1 MPRVAFADLLFS
13 WPPNGGADIDLH
25 HVLQGLQASG
35 VEVCLFYAGIEG
47 ADDRGIVD
55 EEQLP
60 YPAKRV
66 PFALG
71 EFTPANLAA
80 RFRAAV
86 DSFQPNAVLAT
97 HAFAMKPYLLE
108 ALSYYPLASR
118 YYAHELTCARDPRRY
133 KDEAP
138 CLNNYLDTPDAC
150 RVCALTSQQPFIST
164 GNHRAWTADYLAA
177 QAYAPAHHARTLQ
190 SLARARALVVYNR
203 GLRAD
208 LLAHHP
214 NVKVIPGGANVSR
227 IEASPLP
234 ERGAGER
241 KTILMAGRADDPLK
255 GMAVLCEAGRL
266 LWRERQDFQMLV
278 THYDHGVQTPWLR
291 CAGWRDHAGAM
302 ALYADAD
309 IVAVPSIWQEPF
321 GLVAVEAM
329 AHARPVVASE
339 VGGLADIVRHGQ
351 TGYLVP
357 PNDAQ
362 ASAEHLRCLLDN
374 ADARRRMGE
383 EGRRVAASEYDWQ
396 CVIDRHYRPL
406 IEELIT

>member
-13 WPPNGGADIDLH
+13 WPPNGGADIDLY
-25 HVLQGLQASG
+25 HVLQGLHAAG
-35 VEVCLFYAGIEG
+35 MEVCLFYAGVEG
-47 ADDRGIVD
+47 ADDRGIV
-55 EEQLP
+55 EAAQLP
-60 YPAKRV
+60 FPAKRV

-71 EFTPANLAA
+71 EFTPEYLAA
-80 RFRAAV
+80 RYRAAV
-86 DSFQPNAVLAT
+86 DAYQPDAVLAT
-97 HAFAMKPYLLE
+97 HGFAMKPCLLE
-108 ALSYYPLASR
+108 ALSHYPLASR

-133 KDEAP
+133 KDDAP
-138 CLNNYLDTPDAC
+138 CPNNYLDTPDAC
-150 RVCALTSQQPFIST
+150 RVCALTSQQPFITT

-177 QAYAPAHHARTLQ
+177 KAYAPAHHARTLQ

-203 GLRAD
+203 SLRAD

-214 NVKVIPGGANVSR
+214 NVKVIPGGANVGG
-227 IEASPLP
+227 ILTSPLP
-234 ERGAGER
+234 VRAARDR

-255 GMAVLCEAGRL
+255 GMAVLSEAGRL

-302 ALYADAD
+302 ALYGEAD

-357 PNDAQ
+357 PGDAY
-362 ASAEHLRCLLDN
+362 ALAERLRSLLD
-374 ADARRRMGE
+374 DAATRSSMGE